1 MLLTIAKILIAFLSV
16 CGVYLIA
23 GAFYLASQG
32 ANANPVQPDDINTAQ
47 DATEAVLQV
56 TWERPTKYV
65 DGKDLP
71 IEDINGYNLYHTVD
85 GGKVAYT
92 GWISEKGGTTQ
103 YNYTPTTSGRYCF
116 HMETVTHSAG
126 KSAKSEPPACI
137 DYVEAVPEP
146 ETPVDPESP
155 PTPVT
160 PPIINSPCGP
170 NTVEV
175 KQLSWLFNDTKKRWM
190 M

>member
-23 GAFYLASQG
+23 GALYLASQG
-32 ANANPVQPDDINTAQ
+32 ANANPVEPDAIDAAT
-47 DATEAVLQV
+47 DATRAVLQV
-56 TWERPTKYV
+56 TWERPTKYT

-71 IEDINGYNLYHTVD
+71 IADINGYNLFHTVN

-92 GWISEKGGTTQ
+92 GWISEKGGPTE

-146 ETPVDPESP
+146 ETPVDPEIP
-155 PTPVT
+155 ENPET
-160 PPIINSPCGP
+160 PPVLQSPCGP

-175 KQLSWLFNDTKKRWM
+175 KQLSWLFNGTKKGWM